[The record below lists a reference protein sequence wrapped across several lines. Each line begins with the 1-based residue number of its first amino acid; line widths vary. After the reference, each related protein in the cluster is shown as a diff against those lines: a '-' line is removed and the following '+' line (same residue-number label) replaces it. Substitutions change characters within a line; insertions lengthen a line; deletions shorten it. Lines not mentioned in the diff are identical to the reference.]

1 MPIPSFQLFAKYE
14 KKLIQPYSYK
24 KIVKELDKYFQENT
38 KYNIYSLSNHFLM
51 SKKRFINHY
60 VNNKDEKI
68 SEIIKVALSTIT
80 ANAFDNAE
88 NGYQRTLKYIISQEE
103 LSQPFIER
111 DEAAIQTAAKVL
123 VLPPKDT

>member
-1 MPIPSFQLFAKYE
+1 MPIPSFQLYAKYE

-38 KYNIYSLSNHFLM
+38 MYNIYSLSNHFLM
-51 SKKRFINHY
+51 SKKRFVNNY
-60 VNNKDEKI
+60 VNHKDESI
-68 SEIIKVALSTIT
+68 SEIIKAALSIIT

-103 LSQPFIER
+103 LSQPFLEKEV
-111 DEAAIQTAAKVL
+111 DKVETKSTVM
-123 VLPPKDT
+123 VLPPKD